1 MITYSLSGVWQMEET
16 NGRITEGTVPG
27 SVYSFLLNAGLMEDP
42 YYRENELAACGAWRK
57 ISPSAACL
65 HRRSRF

>member
-27 SVYSFLLNAGLMEDP
+27 SVYSF
-42 YYRENELAACGAWRK
+42 
-57 ISPSAACL
+57 
-65 HRRSRF
+65 F